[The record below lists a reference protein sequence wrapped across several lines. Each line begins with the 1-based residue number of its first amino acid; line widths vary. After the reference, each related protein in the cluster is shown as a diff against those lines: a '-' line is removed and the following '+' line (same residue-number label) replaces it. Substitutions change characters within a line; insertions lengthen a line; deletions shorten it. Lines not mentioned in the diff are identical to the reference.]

1 VWIRVARAVVVL
13 VLPALVIAGCGPS
26 SSTSSSS
33 PPGSTTGAVPA
44 DPPQS
49 ASDAAPVDA
58 GCPATSTT
66 SFAKTKFLLHAGL
79 AFGAFHRYLWKPYR
93 AGTFGKGASGRLT
106 AFVKAGLAALF
117 VKREVRLASEDVK
130 ADPTLCRAIAAPL
143 ASTGNDV
150 QGAVDRLKG
159 GDASGLDRVDSSI
172 TAAEDGA
179 SKGGAPI
186 VEDDDPDL
194 TSTPR

>member
-1 VWIRVARAVVVL
+1 MARAVVVL
-13 VLPALVIAGCGPS
+13 VLPLLVVAGCGPAS
-26 SSTSSSS
+26 TTSSA
-33 PPGSTTGAVPA
+33 PPAGSTTGAVPA

-49 ASDAAPVDA
+49 AADAAPVDPT
-58 GCPATSTT
+58 CPATATT

-93 AGTFGKGASGRLT
+93 AGTFGKGASGRLG
-106 AFVKAGLAALF
+106 AFVKGGLAALF
-117 VKREVRLASEDVK
+117 VKREVRLASEDVT

-143 ASTGNDV
+143 ASIGNDV

-159 GDASGLDRVDSSI
+159 GDASGLNSVDSSI
-172 TAAEDGA
+172 TSAENGA

-186 VEDDDPDL
+186 VEDDNPDIGG
-194 TSTPR
+194 

>member
-13 VLPALVIAGCGPS
+13 VLPLLVIAGCGPA
-26 SSTSSSS
+26 SSTSSAPPAGPATSS
-33 PPGSTTGAVPA
+33 ATA
-44 DPPQS
+44 DPSSS
-49 ASDAAPVDA
+49 ASDAAPVDG
-58 GCPATSTT
+58 GCPATATT
-66 SFAKTKFLLHAGL
+66 SFAKTKFVLHAGL

-93 AGTFGKGASGRLT
+93 AGTFGKGASGRVT
-106 AFVKAGLAALF
+106 AFLKGGLAALF

-143 ASTGNDV
+143 ASIGNDV

-159 GDASGLDRVDSSI
+159 GDGSGLDRVDSSI
-172 TAAEDGA
+172 TSAESA
-179 SKGGAPI
+179 SSKGGAPI
-186 VEDDDPDL
+186 VENDDPDL

>member
-13 VLPALVIAGCGPS
+13 VLPLLVIAGCGPT
-26 SSTSSSS
+26 SSTSSAPPAGPATSS
-33 PPGSTTGAVPA
+33 ATA
-44 DPPQS
+44 DPSSS
-49 ASDAAPVDA
+49 ASDAAPVDG
-58 GCPATSTT
+58 GCPATATT
-66 SFAKTKFLLHAGL
+66 SFAKTKFVLHAGL

-93 AGTFGKGASGRLT
+93 AGTFGKGASGRVT
-106 AFVKAGLAALF
+106 AFVKGGLAALF

-143 ASTGNDV
+143 ASIGNDV

-172 TAAEDGA
+172 TSAESA
-179 SKGGAPI
+179 SSKGGAPI
-186 VEDDDPDL
+186 VENDDPDL